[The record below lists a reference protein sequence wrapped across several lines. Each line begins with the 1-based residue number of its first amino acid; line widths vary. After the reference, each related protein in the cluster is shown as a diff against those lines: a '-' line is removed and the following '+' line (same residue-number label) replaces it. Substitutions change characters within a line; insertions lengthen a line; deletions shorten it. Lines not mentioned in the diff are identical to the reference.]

1 MMILIVSMWREMTE
15 LRIVKDNDGVV
26 SICMDCNSHIESFI
40 DIYTKDKSTPS
51 LFTNV
56 EDAVTFAEILVKLL
70 KVILDGS

>member
-1 MMILIVSMWREMTE
+1 MMTLIAYTLKEMTE
-15 LRIVKDNDGVV
+15 LRIIKDNDGVV